1 MIARKPRAA
10 LFATILALLA
20 LLNVG
25 ALSTWHGA
33 SVHDDHAIASTA
45 DGNVHN
51 ADQDEDAENAI
62 HVVAHAVGQ
71 AFALPTDAAAKVV
84 VEFDHALW
92 PIAITSRLASLSP
105 PSLLRPPRK

>member
-33 SVHDDHAIASTA
+33 SAHDDHAIAPMA
-45 DGNVHN
+45 DGNVHD
-51 ADQDEDAENAI
+51 ADQDDDSENAI

-71 AFALPTDAAAKVV
+71 AFALPIDAAAEVV
-84 VEFDHALW
+84 IEFDPALW
-92 PIAITSRLASLSP
+92 PVAITSRLASLSP
-105 PSLLRPPRK
+105 PSLIRPPRK